1 MARLMG
7 LQFQIV
13 YKKGTENLVADALS
27 RRSTV
32 MQLAAFSE
40 VQPAWV
46 QEVINSYATDSEA
59 QELITHLLIQN
70 PDENG
75 FSLKQGIIRREGKYG
90 LVPIQLFAPNSF
102 LLCMTVLRGVTQGSK
117 QPISGSREFFGGGA

>member
-75 FSLKQGIIRREGKYG
+75 FSLKQGIIRREGKIWIG
-90 LVPIQLFAPNSF
+90 ANSA
-102 LLCMTVLRGVTQGSK
+102 LRTKLISALHDSAEGGHSGVQGTYLRVK
-117 QPISGSREFFGGGA
+117 RVFGGGA